1 MTITE
6 HGRTADPLTLLGD
19 APEPGRGRSGGLRFE
34 RPPSDDAYHDVEW
47 QSRQALVGAFENPV
61 FVQDDV
67 EFPAAWSDTA
77 VSIVAH
83 KYFRGALG
91 EPGRERSLRELIE
104 RVAGTIESWGAA
116 DGYFRSP
123 EDAKAFGYRLRRL
136 MVCQEA
142 SFNSPV
148 WFNIGVKGVAQQASA
163 CFILSV
169 DDSME
174 DVLAWY
180 VEEGRI
186 FKGGSGAGVNL
197 SRLRAEGEPLAGGG
211 ASSGPTSF
219 MRAADASAGTIRS
232 GGKTRRAAKM
242 VLLDVDHPDIE
253 TFIACK
259 AREEKKARWLAQG
272 GFDVDFDGVDAAS
285 LAYQNANHSVRLSDE
300 FMAAAKVG
308 GRWKLEGRTSD
319 VVNREVDAATLL
331 RRIAECAWDCGDP
344 GVQFSTTISAWHTTP
359 SAGPIRGSNPC
370 SEYMSLDDTACNL
383 ASLNVTRF
391 VDAGGRIDVARVADA
406 VRVMIVAQDIL
417 VGRADY
423 PTATIGERTVRYRQ
437 LGLGLTNVGG
447 ALMRAAI
454 PYGSAQ
460 AQQFAAAWCSLLSG
474 AAYATSAEIAAE
486 IGPFAGYAADA
497 GGVAAVLEKHLHAA
511 QQLAADAAGTQW
523 GEACEEAVELWQSA
537 ATAPSGVRNA
547 QATVLAPTGT
557 ISFMM
562 DADTTGIEPD
572 VALVATKRL
581 AGGGELRLVN
591 GAVRTALGRLGYD
604 DDAAGAAV
612 AHLEAGGRI
621 TDPDAG
627 IAPGHWPVFATAVG
641 EVQVSA
647 DEHIAMMAA
656 CQPFISGAISKTVN
670 VPGEA
675 TVNDIET
682 LLWTAWSSGL
692 KAVAIYRDQSKVS
705 QPLSDA
711 NDSQSEPSAS
721 LARVREELPRERRSR
736 TISFR
741 VADCHGYMT
750 VGEYDDGRPAELWL
764 SVSKQGSTLAGIL
777 NSFAASVSLGLQHG
791 VPLGSYVA
799 HMMNTKFEP
808 SGITDDAELRL
819 ASSIVD
825 YLFRRM
831 AIDYLD
837 CGERQVLG
845 VLTVEERTEPTLPGV
860 EEAVA
865 AQQDTGV
872 ADSAPLCMT
881 CGTRMRRAGACYSC
895 DGCGET
901 SGCG

>member
-6 HGRTADPLTLLGD
+6 NNHQTAALPLLGG
-19 APEPGRGRSGGLRFE
+19 AREPGPDRSGGLRFE
-34 RPPSDDAYHDVEW
+34 RPPIEDPYHDVEW
-47 QSRQALVGAFENPV
+47 QSRQALVGAPENPV
-61 FVQDDV
+61 FVQEDV
-67 EFPAAWSDTA
+67 EFPATWSDTA

-104 RVAGTIESWGAA
+104 RVAGTIERWGVA
-116 DGYFRSP
+116 DGYFRAP
-123 EDAKAFGYRLRRL
+123 KDARAFGYRLRRL

-148 WFNIGVKGVAQQASA
+148 WFNIGVSGVAQQASA

-169 DDSME
+169 EDSME

-180 VEEGRI
+180 VAEGRI

-197 SRLRAEGEPLAGGG
+197 SQLRAEGEPLAGGG

-242 VLLDVDHPDIE
+242 VLLDVDHPDVE
-253 TFIACK
+253 TFIGCK

-272 GFDVDFDGVDAAS
+272 GFDVDFDGVDATS
-285 LAYQNANHSVRLSDE
+285 LAYQNANHSVRLPDE

-319 VVNREVDAATLL
+319 VVNREVDAAALL
-331 RRIAECAWDCGDP
+331 RQIAECAWDCGDP
-344 GVQFSTTISAWHTTP
+344 GVQFSTTISSWHTTP
-359 SAGPIRGSNPC
+359 VAGPITGSNPC

-383 ASLNVTRF
+383 ASLNVARF
-391 VDAGGRIDVARVADA
+391 VDADGRIDVARVADA
-406 VRVMIVAQDIL
+406 VRAMIVAQDIL

-423 PTATIGERTVRYRQ
+423 PTAKIGERTLQYRQ

-447 ALMRAAI
+447 ALMRAAV
-454 PYGSAQ
+454 PYGSAR
-460 AQQFAAAWCSLLSG
+460 AQQFAGAWCSLLSG

-486 IGPFAGYAADA
+486 LGPFTGYAADA
-497 GGVAAVLEKHLHAA
+497 AGVTAVLDKHLHAA
-511 QQLAADAAGTQW
+511 QLLAGDAEGTLW
-523 GEACEEAVELWQSA
+523 GEACEEAVELWQTA

-562 DADTTGIEPD
+562 DTDTTGIEPD
-572 VALVATKRL
+572 VALVKTKRL
-581 AGGGELRLVN
+581 AGGGALRLVN
-591 GAVRTALGRLGYD
+591 GAVRTALERLGYD
-604 DDAAGAAV
+604 GAAAGSAV
-612 AHLEAGGRI
+612 EHLEAGGRI

-641 EVQVSA
+641 EVQVSP
-647 DEHIAMMAA
+647 DEHIAMVAA
-656 CQPFISGAISKTVN
+656 CQPFVSGAISKTVN

-675 TVNDIET
+675 TVDDIEN
-682 LLWTAWSSGL
+682 LLWTAWHSGL
-692 KAVAIYRDQSKVS
+692 KALAVYRDQSKVS

-711 NDSQSEPSAS
+711 NDDQGEPAS
-721 LARVREELPRERRSR
+721 GFVRVREELPRERQSR
-736 TISFR
+736 TVSFR

-750 VGEYDDGRPAELWL
+750 VGEYADGRPGELWL
-764 SVSKQGSTLAGIL
+764 SVSKQGSTLAGVL

-791 VPLGSYVA
+791 VPLASYVA

-831 AIDYLD
+831 AVDYL
-837 CGERQVLG
+837 GAEQRQGLG
-845 VLTVEERTEPTLPGV
+845 VLTIEERTEPTLPGV

-865 AQQDTGV
+865 AQAGAGATDG
-872 ADSAPLCMT
+872 APLCMT
-881 CGTRMRRAGACYSC
+881 CGTRMRRAGSCYSC